1 MDVATLICVMN
12 TQTLKGDWNV
22 TKGKLKQKYAQLTDD
37 DLTYVD
43 GKKDELIGR
52 LQKKTGAAKEELEKA
67 LNDSDDC
74 NCR

>member
-1 MDVATLICVMN
+1 MN

-22 TKGKLKQKYAQLTDD
+22 IKGKLKQKYAQLTDD

-43 GKKDELIGR
+43 GKKEELIGR

-67 LNDSDDC
+67 LNDDSIH
-74 NCR
+74 